1 MVILDVMI
9 DESRLQIALKILQ
22 KWKVNERQIQSIL
35 LFELSEAE
43 TNERTDLILQIDRAL
58 KIMFNNSDNI
68 YGFMR
73 MRNKHHLL
81 DGLAPLELINQDNVK
96 GLKVTLK
103 LLRGMTSG

>member
-1 MVILDVMI
+1 MILDVMI

-58 KIMFNNSDNI
+58 KIMFNNPDNI